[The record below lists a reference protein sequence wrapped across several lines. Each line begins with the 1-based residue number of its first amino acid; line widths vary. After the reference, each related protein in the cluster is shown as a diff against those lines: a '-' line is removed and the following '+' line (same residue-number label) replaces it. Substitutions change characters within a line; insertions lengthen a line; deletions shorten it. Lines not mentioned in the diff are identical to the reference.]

1 MIQIPLE
8 IKLAFAES
16 LKHTFS
22 TESQT
27 SERDG
32 FPITTNGLS
41 NGEVLSTDQWAG
53 HNPRTTG
60 GQEIVKVGSITYTR
74 VYAGGVIKDYEKLKA
89 HGITEQGV
97 IGFLTEVILTY
108 SDQTRLD
115 ESCELPIGS
124 WTYTYTP
131 SYHPD
136 IPMWTGVELIY
147 HMSDRGD
154 DDVVFRHSFMICP
167 IIEA

>member
-1 MIQIPLE
+1 MNDEIPLE
-8 IKLAFAES
+8 IKQALAER
-16 LKHTFS
+16 LKKSFS
-22 TESQT
+22 VEPETTE
-27 SERDG
+27 RNG
-32 FPITTNGLS
+32 FPISVGGAKDN
-41 NGEVLSTDQWAG
+41 STDQWAG
-53 HNPRTTG
+53 DKPRTTG
-60 GQEIVKVGSITYTR
+60 GQEIVKVGSVTYTR
-74 VYAGGVIKDYEKLKA
+74 LYAGGVINDQEKLKK
-89 HGITEQGV
+89 HGITQQDV

-115 ESCELPIGS
+115 VPFKLPIGS
-124 WTYTYTP
+124 WTYTYTS

-167 IIEA
+167 VEA